1 MPTSGAAPEVSI
13 IAEMITPA
21 LLLLAS
27 GSLIATVLA
36 RIGRVVEHVRKIGEA
51 CHGSDAELYASQR
64 ELLSILDRR
73 GRMAETAL
81 ICYYFAVVLFVL
93 TCLLI
98 GVDRFLEHRIYA
110 APVCTAMLG
119 VATVLAGSWLMVAE
133 CRLAMRQLR
142 SEVAAILD
150 GPST

>member
-1 MPTSGAAPEVSI
+1 MPNSGAGPEVSI

-36 RIGRVVEHVRKIGEA
+36 RIGRIVELVRKIGDA
-51 CHGSDAELYASQR
+51 TKRSGVPVTQSDR
-64 ELLSILDRR
+64 ELLSILDHRSR
-73 GRMAETAL
+73 LAEKAL
-81 ICYYFAVVLFVL
+81 ISYYLAVVLFVA

-98 GVDRFLEHRIYA
+98 AIDRLIGHVIYIAPIFCAMAGVFI
-110 APVCTAMLG
+110 
-119 VATVLAGSWLMVAE
+119 VLVGSWLMVAE

-142 SEVAAILD
+142 GELD
-150 GPST
+150 DIVRA